1 MTTLVSIVR
10 VEFVLFRTKL
20 YVVIFDL
27 FSYVIWI
34 FIYIAVHS
42 HNLFLFNA
50 QQSSMYYCYTL
61 HTHTQTYTHIHRYTH
76 TNSHTHTHIWI
87 GLVWAVRYHKWDAI
101 HVCVQVFFGHIF
113 TFLIQTPERKYTKWE
128 GKYMFISL
136 MYCPNHF
143 QRFCDILQI
152 SHLPCVRTGSSQGS
166 TSLQCGHSLSW
177 WCRHRRRSQ
186 TLNLCLCGVCN

>member
-10 VEFVLFRTKL
+10 VEFVLFRTKF

-76 TNSHTHTHIWI
+76 TNSHTHIHTF
-87 GLVWAVRYHKWDAI
+87 GLVWFELSDITSEMPCMFVYRYFLDIFSLFLYKHLKGNILNEKVNICSSPSCTAQTI
-101 HVCVQVFFGHIF
+101 SKGFVTFYKYPTCHV
-113 TFLIQTPERKYTKWE
+113 
-128 GKYMFISL
+128 
-136 MYCPNHF
+136 
-143 QRFCDILQI
+143 
-152 SHLPCVRTGSSQGS
+152 
-166 TSLQCGHSLSW
+166 
-177 WCRHRRRSQ
+177 
-186 TLNLCLCGVCN
+186 